1 MTFYTK
7 YRPKEWDEVAG
18 QIHITRTLMNALK
31 NDNVAHA
38 LLFAG
43 KHGTGKTTVARIL
56 ARELGA
62 VGSDSVEID
71 AASNRGIDDARR
83 LKESTFFVPVNGPVK
98 VFILDEA
105 HMLTKEAN
113 NALLKTLEEP
123 PPGVYFILCTTNP
136 QKLIPTILSRCQR
149 HNFKSIAPDVIV
161 MQLEKI
167 CTSERLGYD
176 HQALE
181 LIAKQANGSMR
192 DAISMVDLFA
202 TYGYIMVEKV
212 KEALGLADRKLIEKM
227 LDGLADENIQKCLE
241 TVSELWGSGL
251 ALDVYC
257 GQMTEYLRALLLM
270 ELDQPD
276 PIYSIDKS
284 FLGRFKSIGLRY
296 AVGVWNQARLDV
308 HRCIIPSLELECAAI
323 DCIDY
328 GISASAGDF

>member
-7 YRPKEWDEVAG
+7 YRPQTWDEVAG
-18 QIHITRTLMNALK
+18 QMHIAQTLMNAL
-31 NDNVAHA
+31 DNQEVAHA

-56 ARELGA
+56 AKELGA
-62 VGSDSVEID
+62 VGSDLVEID

-83 LKESTFFVPVNGPVK
+83 LKESTFFVPINGPVK

-136 QKLIPTILSRCQR
+136 QKLIPTILSRCQQ
-149 HNFKSIAPDVIV
+149 HNFRTISPEVIV

-167 CTSERLGYD
+167 CASEKLGYD
-176 HQALE
+176 HSALE
-181 LIAKQANGSMR
+181 IIARQANGSMR
-192 DAISMVDLFA
+192 DAISMLDLFSN
-202 TYGYIMVEKV
+202 YGFVTVEKV
-212 KEALGLADRKLIEKM
+212 KEVLGLADRKLIEKM
-227 LDGLADENIQKCLE
+227 LDGLADEDIQKCLM
-241 TVSELWGSGL
+241 TVSELWGSGN

-257 GQMTEYLRALLLM
+257 RQVTEYLRALLLM
-270 ELDQPD
+270 ELGQPD
-276 PIYSIDKS
+276 PVYSINES
-284 FLGRFKSIGLRY
+284 FLGRFKTVGLRY
-296 AVGVWNQARLDV
+296 AVGVWNNARLNV
-308 HRCIIPSLELECAAI
+308 NKCTIPSLELECAAI

-328 GISASAGDF
+328 GISEEAGDF